1 MSHGDAVHT
10 HNGHDPFLRK
20 HTHFANFP
28 SFDVSATSDYIYDE
42 TGGRLSPKPPG
53 SGRVKNPRVITAVD
67 SRYDLPDARF
77 LAEFRLLSKE
87 CRSEEA
93 TSCFAVS
100 ASGGEPD
107 TIGDDLLGH
116 QQNEDVTERPKKVAN
131 LFLYRGQAVP
141 ICLLEDKAAFKT
153 QREESGVEDLTPWSH
168 ESRPPTTTVL
178 SRHGF
183 AGRASKRS
191 YSRILQAAGSDSGSV
206 SERGGACRDV
216 LDVVGVQS
224 GGEPAWAE
232 AGDEEDKEARI
243 SHRIPGPGPASCSK
257 EAFDVGDG
265 AGCEEASRD
274 SPQQRVVQVPLTAS
288 SRASDE
294 DDQVAGKGRNPSLLQ
309 EIRDEEITQ
318 MPGDHLLSIIG
329 LPAGW
334 QLRVDTRRLQ
344 HEVETLGAM
353 EELSALMRS
362 HASLVPAETCEMQGS
377 SMPHDGSMHSRTG
390 GLGGTCVSRIQEA
403 TSCEADS
410 ATRKSSQGFPSAT
423 IRTHDQLSAELL
435 CYQRLPRLTH
445 FVGEVEQ
452 HQQQDANAHTH
463 TDLSHG
469 LLSRAL
475 PTTSPPSAPAHSKSK
490 SGKSFDGF
498 LRKSAKTEAPACAEG
513 TPCNVHARLAQ
524 SAGSKGSRFGSL
536 RQHGRRSMP
545 AVGGYGPRGNSN
557 PLPQVIGTTVTAVSD
572 STRAAAYGDS
582 GAWPPA
588 PTASPVEHVS
598 ELGAQESIGS
608 DTQTGGEEKVGSAA
622 SSDSKLQNDVVA
634 GILHHPA
641 SSLEISQHF

>member
-53 SGRVKNPRVITAVD
+53 SGRVKNPRVIAAVD
-67 SRYDLPDARF
+67 SRYDLPDPRF

-93 TSCFAVS
+93 TSCSAVS
-100 ASGGEPD
+100 ASGGEPN
-107 TIGDDLLGH
+107 TIGDDLSWGH
-116 QQNEDVTERPKKVAN
+116 QQNEEVTERPKKVAN

-141 ICLLEDKAAFKT
+141 IGLHQDKAAFKT
-153 QREESGVEDLTPWSH
+153 LREESGVEDLTPWSH

-191 YSRILQAAGSDSGSV
+191 YSRILQAAGSESGSV
-206 SERGGACRDV
+206 SEREGACRDV

-224 GGEPAWAE
+224 GREPDLVE
-232 AGDEEDKEARI
+232 EGDEEANEARF
-243 SHRIPGPGPASCSK
+243 SHRNPGPGPASCSK
-257 EAFDVGDG
+257 DAFDVGDG

-309 EIRDEEITQ
+309 EIRDEEVTQ
-318 MPGDHLLSIIG
+318 MPGEHLLSIIG

-362 HASLVPAETCEMQGS
+362 HASLVPAETCEMQRS

-390 GLGGTCVSRIQEA
+390 GLGGICVSRIQEA

-423 IRTHDQLSAELL
+423 IRTHGQLSAELL

-452 HQQQDANAHTH
+452 QQQQDA
-463 TDLSHG
+463 DGLSHG
-469 LLSRAL
+469 LLSRAP

-498 LRKSAKTEAPACAEG
+498 LRKSAKTEAPASTGG
-513 TPCNVHARLAQ
+513 TPCNVQARLAQ

-536 RQHGRRSMP
+536 RQHDRRSMP

-557 PLPQVIGTTVTAVSD
+557 PLPLVTVTAVCPGLLSVGD

-588 PTASPVEHVS
+588 PTASPVEHGS
-598 ELGAQESIGS
+598 ELGAQEARGS
-608 DTQTGGEEKVGSAA
+608 DTQTGGEEKSGSAA

-641 SSLEISQHF
+641 SSLEIIQHF

>member
-53 SGRVKNPRVITAVD
+53 SGRVKNPRVIATVD
-67 SRYDLPDARF
+67 SRYDLPDPRF

-93 TSCFAVS
+93 TSCSAVS
-100 ASGGEPD
+100 ASGGEPN
-107 TIGDDLLGH
+107 TIGDDLSWGH
-116 QQNEDVTERPKKVAN
+116 QQNEEVTERPKKVAN

-141 ICLLEDKAAFKT
+141 IGLHQDKAAFKT
-153 QREESGVEDLTPWSH
+153 LREESGVEDLTPWSH

-191 YSRILQAAGSDSGSV
+191 YSRILQAAGSESGSV
-206 SERGGACRDV
+206 SEREGACRDV

-224 GGEPAWAE
+224 GREPDLVE
-232 AGDEEDKEARI
+232 EGDEEANEARF
-243 SHRIPGPGPASCSK
+243 SHRNPGPGPASCSK
-257 EAFDVGDG
+257 DAFDVGDG

-309 EIRDEEITQ
+309 EIRDEEVTQ
-318 MPGDHLLSIIG
+318 MPGEHLLSIIG

-390 GLGGTCVSRIQEA
+390 GLGGICVSRIQEA

-423 IRTHDQLSAELL
+423 IRTHGQLSAELL

-452 HQQQDANAHTH
+452 QQQQDA
-463 TDLSHG
+463 DGLSHG
-469 LLSRAL
+469 LLSRAP

-498 LRKSAKTEAPACAEG
+498 LRKSAKTEAPASTGG
-513 TPCNVHARLAQ
+513 TPCNVQARLAQ

-536 RQHGRRSMP
+536 RQHDRRSMP

-557 PLPQVIGTTVTAVSD
+557 PLPLVTVTAVCPGLLSVGD

-588 PTASPVEHVS
+588 PTASPVEHGS
-598 ELGAQESIGS
+598 ELGAQEARGS
-608 DTQTGGEEKVGSAA
+608 DTQTGGEEKSGSAA

-641 SSLEISQHF
+641 SSLEIIQHF